1 MELNLKMLQAE
12 QAEEERERLQL
23 RRAESRELTLQ
34 RNPSK
39 PKKRK
44 ILSFSMR
51 VSKQML
57 LKFVR

>member
-34 RNPSK
+34 RQKNK
-39 PKKRK
+39 VMEQEIAALQAYIVKLRE
-44 ILSFSMR
+44 LT
-51 VSKQML
+51 
-57 LKFVR
+57 